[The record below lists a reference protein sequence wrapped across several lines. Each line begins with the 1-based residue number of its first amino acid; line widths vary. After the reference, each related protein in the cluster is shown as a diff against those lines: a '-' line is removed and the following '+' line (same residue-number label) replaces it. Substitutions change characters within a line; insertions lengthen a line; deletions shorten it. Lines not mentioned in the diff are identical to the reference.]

1 MDTNISGI
9 PSKDLF
15 IDQKDIKHNNTNS
28 IDIVVIP
35 PNIIKH
41 TMKHSEPNFLS
52 IALSA
57 LTIQKLNP
65 DNFLEDYAK
74 YLDIKKYKMDET
86 KKFIIY
92 ETKNYIYELF
102 FAIKKDGNNMEET
115 RNDLGSLL
123 DIESNYVFGNCIL
136 MKTDVSENM
145 KLVDISK
152 EDVYNLL
159 HNRGNPKGIVC
170 TDEDF
175 YEDVITNLDVY
186 KKKIFKEDRIY
197 KKEIIICNYSLT
209 FYFNKNEYGNVL
221 IPGYIDTPCDYMV
234 IVSNWTNNM
243 RETITLEEFNMIK
256 GLLMLKKY
264 EFDKDIIKEKKDN
277 LGRNIIYSKYR
288 ILTTMYNR
296 YCKK

>member
-1 MDTNISGI
+1 MNTNISGI

-15 IDQKDIKHNNTNS
+15 IDQKDIKHNNSNS

-102 FAIKKDGNNMEET
+102 FAIKKDANNMEET

-175 YEDVITNLDVY
+175 YEDIITNLDVY
-186 KKKIFKEDRIY
+186 KKKNF
-197 KKEIIICNYSLT
+197 
-209 FYFNKNEYGNVL
+209 
-221 IPGYIDTPCDYMV
+221 
-234 IVSNWTNNM
+234 
-243 RETITLEEFNMIK
+243 
-256 GLLMLKKY
+256 
-264 EFDKDIIKEKKDN
+264 
-277 LGRNIIYSKYR
+277 
-288 ILTTMYNR
+288 
-296 YCKK
+296 